1 MLSIHLAVDAF
12 SNETKK
18 HYEKWKCLL
27 IRRFPRNKRFFSFFE
42 PQTFNRLATRVLED
56 P

>member
-27 IRRFPRNKRFFSFFE
+27 FSFLE